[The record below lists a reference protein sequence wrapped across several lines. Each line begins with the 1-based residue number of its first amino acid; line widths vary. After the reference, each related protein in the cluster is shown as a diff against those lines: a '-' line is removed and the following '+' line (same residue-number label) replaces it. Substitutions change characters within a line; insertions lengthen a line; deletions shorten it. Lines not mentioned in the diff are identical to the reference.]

1 MLIMLSEVVA
11 QLESSNNLLSMRY
24 EPAWTP
30 QHDQSAASYATGGWI
45 DEVTAAMICKTS
57 WGKYQIMG
65 DNLYGELGYDGTI
78 VDFLNS
84 PLRQLRYFQAFLRT
98 IGFSDTE
105 FSLMTEAEKVA
116 FGAAY
121 NGNGPVYAQALYKA
135 YAELAG

>member
-11 QLESSNNLLSMRY
+11 QVESSNNLLSMRY

-30 QHDQSAASYATGGWI
+30 QHDQSAAAYASGGWI

-65 DNLYGELGYDGTI
+65 DNLYGPLEYTDTL

-84 PLRQLRYFQAFLRT
+84 PIRQLRYFQAFLRS
-98 IGFSDTE
+98 IGFQDVDFGS
-105 FSLMTEAEKVA
+105 MTPAQVEA

-121 NGNGPVYAQALYKA
+121 NGNGPVYAASLNKA
-135 YAELAG
+135 FAELGG

>member
-1 MLIMLSEVVA
+1 MLSEVVA

-24 EPAWTP
+24 EPAWPP

-65 DNLYGELGYDGTI
+65 DNLYGALGYDGTI
-78 VDFLNS
+78 VEFLNS

-98 IGFSDTE
+98 IGFADVVFNAMS
-105 FSLMTEAEKVA
+105 EADKVA

-121 NGNGPVYAQALYKA
+121 NGNGPVYAQALNNA

>member
-11 QLESSNNLLSMRY
+11 QVESSNNLLSMRY

-30 QHDQSAASYATGGWI
+30 QHDQSAAAYATGGWI

-65 DNLYGELGYDGTI
+65 DNLYGALGYDGTI

-84 PLRQLRYFQAFLRT
+84 PLRQLRYFQAFLRS
-98 IGFSDTE
+98 IDFSDMDFATMNE
-105 FSLMTEAEKVA
+105 HEKIL
-116 FGAAY
+116 FGEKY
-121 NGNGPVYAQALYKA
+121 NGNGPVYAQALDKA
-135 YAELAG
+135 YAELGG

>member
-45 DEVTAAMICKTS
+45 DEVTAAVICKTS

-65 DNLYGELGYDGTI
+65 DNLYGALGYDGTI
-78 VDFLNS
+78 VEFLNS

-98 IGFSDTE
+98 IGSADVVFSAM
-105 FSLMTEAEKVA
+105 SEADKVA

-121 NGNGPVYAQALYKA
+121 NGNGPVYAQALNNA